1 VNAAPQMGEAYTFL
15 NYTYASKY
23 AKDHAGFV
31 ESCVVLKAML
41 HWSKEAKSTADGDG
55 QFYDPRTIAMLEK
68 YNKVYEVW
76 VDQHVPNAVATAP
89 LQEQMKDRK
98 LSTENTNSEKD
109 ERMNSPNPNEAHQL
123 VYIVEFTEY
132 SLGKY
137 IMVTGRTLLPSD
149 VNKSEKRGPSDEPP
163 SYKYHI

>member
-1 VNAAPQMGEAYTFL
+1 
-15 NYTYASKY
+15 
-23 AKDHAGFV
+23 
-31 ESCVVLKAML
+31 
-41 HWSKEAKSTADGDG
+41 
-55 QFYDPRTIAMLEK
+55 MLEK

-109 ERMNSPNPNEAHQL
+109 ERMSSPNPNEAHQL